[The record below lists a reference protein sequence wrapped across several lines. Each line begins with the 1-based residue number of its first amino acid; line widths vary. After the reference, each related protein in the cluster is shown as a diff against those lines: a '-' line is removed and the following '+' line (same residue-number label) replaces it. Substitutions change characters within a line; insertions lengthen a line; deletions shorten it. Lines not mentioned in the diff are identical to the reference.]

1 MNTTTINNTIYNED
15 YLTFTEPSRSKPNWR
30 YSSDPDVP
38 SSYHPSG
45 TPWVPSAPC
54 YIHVWQKSDNL
65 NEFEEKMGKVWNYFV
80 EKNKDKYDFVRDK
93 IYITSGVYD
102 YRENKGGCIISST
115 RGSAYRRK
123 GVAHLKN
130 LKYLPDPDNPQGDRV
145 PWNKLDYDALNF
157 LAEESLQPVSC
168 PQCGHAET

>member
-1 MNTTTINNTIYNED
+1 MNTATIDNTIYNAG
-15 YLTFTEPSRSKPNWR
+15 YLTFTEPPRSEHRHSWDDPNSW
-30 YSSDPDVP
+30 Y
-38 SSYHPSG
+38 G

-115 RGSAYRRK
+115 RGSASRRK

>member
-1 MNTTTINNTIYNED
+1 MTTIDNTIYNAD
-15 YLTFTEPSRSKPNWR
+15 HLTFTKPTRSEHHYGESWDDPNSWN
-30 YSSDPDVP
+30 
-38 SSYHPSG
+38 G

-102 YRENKGGCIISST
+102 YRENKGGCIISSS
-115 RGSAYRRK
+115 RGAAYRRK

-130 LKYLPDPDNPQGDRV
+130 LKYLQDPDKPQAERV
-145 PWNKLDYDALNF
+145 PWNKLDYEALNLF
-157 LAEESLQPVSC
+157 AEESLEPIGC
-168 PQCGHAET
+168 PHCGHAEK